1 MRARSSVLPL
11 LFVSAVCGALLLA
24 PGASADDGPAAVHEA
39 GKHFQRAVSLYGEA
53 DYRAALVE
61 FKRAYAGSP
70 HVSVLYNIGETQY
83 QLQDYAA
90 ALTTFERYLA
100 ESGSTDPHRAEVE
113 ADVEV
118 LRARVGH
125 LSVVTIPPGADV
137 TVDDQGAGRTP
148 LDRPLLVSIGHRKV
162 VASVAGRPPVTKYV
176 DVATDD
182 NLSIT
187 LQLLDATTPAPT
199 RAATPLPAV
208 PPMEEPGPSHAGTTW
223 RVLGWT
229 TTGVLTAGAV
239 TMGLLAQRAS
249 SDLVSARNAYPT
261 SAATLSHDASMTSTY
276 SLVADSLAVAAAVI
290 GSITLVSTFAAA
302 SPGEHAPERGARVVL
317 GPTSARLDVTF

>member
-1 MRARSSVLPL
+1 MTVRSLVSSVLAAGSL
-11 LFVSAVCGALLLA
+11 CVALLL
-24 PGASADDGPAAVHEA
+24 PGAARADDSAAAMRDA

-90 ALTTFERYLA
+90 ALTTFEHFLA
-100 ESGSTDPHRAEVE
+100 DSPPTDPHRGEVE
-113 ADVEV
+113 SDVEV

-125 LSVVTIPPGADV
+125 LTVVTIPPGADL
-137 TVDDQGAGRTP
+137 TIDDQAAGHTP
-148 LDRPLLVSIGHRKV
+148 LDRAMLVSIGHRKI
-162 VASVAGRPPVTKYV
+162 VASLAGRPPVTKYV

-187 LQLLDATTPAPT
+187 LQLQDTSAPAAPRPVLPLLARAPVEETP
-199 RAATPLPAV
+199 
-208 PPMEEPGPSHAGTTW
+208 PSHAGSTW
-223 RVLGWT
+223 RIVGWT
-229 TTGVLTAGAV
+229 TTGLLTAGAV
-239 TMGLLAQRAS
+239 TMGLLADKAS
-249 SDLVSARNAYPT
+249 NDLSTARSSYPVSAG
-261 SAATLSHDASMTSTY
+261 TLNHDASLTSTY
-276 SLVADSLAVAAAVI
+276 SAIADSLAVAALVV
-290 GSITLVSTFAAA
+290 GGITLTSTVVAA
-302 SPGEHAPERGARVVL
+302 SSSDHGTERAARLEL

>member
-1 MRARSSVLPL
+1 LRAHPL
-11 LFVSAVCGALLLA
+11 LLSILAISAACGSLLLA
-24 PGASADDGPAAVHEA
+24 PGAAADDSPTAVREA

-113 ADVEV
+113 GDVEV

-125 LSVVTIPPGADV
+125 LSVVTIPTGADV
-137 TVDDQGAGRTP
+137 TIDDQAAGKTP
-148 LDRPLLVSIGHRKV
+148 IDRPLLVSIGHRKV
-162 VASVAGRPPVTKYV
+162 VASMTGRPPVTKYV

-182 NLSIT
+182 NLAVV
-187 LQLLDATTPAPT
+187 LQLDAPT
-199 RAATPLPAV
+199 TAPSKTPGLLPST
-208 PPMEEPGPSHAGTTW
+208 PPLEMSSPSHAGATW
-223 RVLGWT
+223 RIVGWT
-229 TTGVLTAGAV
+229 TTGVLVAGAL
-239 TMGLLAQRAS
+239 TMGLLADKAS
-249 SDLVSARNAYPT
+249 SDLVAARNAYPV
-261 SAATLSHDASMTSTY
+261 SAATLNHDASLTSTY
-276 SLVADSLAVAAAVI
+276 SLVADSLAIAAAVV
-290 GSITLVSTFAAA
+290 GSITLVSTFVG
-302 SPGEHAPERGARVVL
+302 SSSGEHPPDTGARVSI
-317 GPTSARLDVTF
+317 GPGSARLDVTF

>member
-1 MRARSSVLPL
+1 MRARLRVLPVL
-11 LFVSAVCGALLLA
+11 IVSAVFLLA
-24 PGASADDGPAAVHEA
+24 PRTWADDGPPAVREA

-100 ESGSTDPHRAEVE
+100 EAGPTDPHRGEVE

-137 TVDDQGAGRTP
+137 TVDDQAAGRTP
-148 LDRPLLVSIGHRKV
+148 LERPLLVSIGHRRV
-162 VASVAGRPPVTKYV
+162 VASIAGRPAVTKYV

-182 NLSIT
+182 NLSVT
-187 LQLLDATTPAPT
+187 VQLPDATVAAPARAPAP
-199 RAATPLPAV
+199 LPV
-208 PPMEEPGPSHAGTTW
+208 IPPGQESPPSHAGATW
-223 RVLGWT
+223 RIVGWT
-229 TTGVLTAGAV
+229 TTGVLAASAL
-239 TMGLLAQRAS
+239 TMGLLANKTSNDLTSARAS
-249 SDLVSARNAYPT
+249 YPT
-261 SAATLSHDASMTSTY
+261 SAATLNHDASLTSTY
-276 SLVADSLAVAAAVI
+276 SLVADSLAVAAAVF
-290 GSITLVSTFAAA
+290 GSITLVSTFTA
-302 SPGEHAPERGARVVL
+302 SSTGDRIPERSARVVL
-317 GPTSARLDVTF
+317 GPASARLDVTF